1 MISKK
6 KQIITLGDI
15 YTAVIAVRAGSKR
28 IKNKN
33 IQSFGSS
40 NLLIHKIRQL
50 KRVSKIDKIV
60 VTSDSNEMLKMAK
73 NEGVEIQIRPVEYA
87 DEKTKTFGEMIEFV
101 VSNIKTD
108 YVVWTPCVCPLVDEN
123 IISLMIKKFK
133 EEIVFSERYDSLV
146 SAKLLK
152 EYIWDKDKPLNY
164 SIEKHVKS
172 QDLPN
177 WYTIINGCFISSKI
191 NMLHNKF
198 CYGHKPYMYKI
209 NKIQSID
216 IDDEYDLEIARII
229 YDKLIIKKE

>member
-1 MISKK
+1 M
-6 KQIITLGDI
+6 GNI
-15 YTAVIAVRAGSKR
+15 YTGVIAVRAGSKR

-33 IQSFGSS
+33 IQPFGDS

-50 KRVSKIDKIV
+50 KKVFEIDKIV
-60 VTSDSNEMLKMAK
+60 VTSDSDEMLKMAQ
-73 NEGVEIQIRPVEYA
+73 NEGVETQVRPIEYA

-133 EEIVFSERYDSLV
+133 EEIVFSEKYDSLV

-152 EYIWDKDKPLNY
+152 EYIWDKEKPINY

-177 WYTIINGCFISSKI
+177 WYTIINGCFISSKS

-198 CYGHKPYMYKI
+198 CYGHTPYIYEI
-209 NKIQSID
+209 NKMQSID
-216 IDDEYDLEIARII
+216 IDDEYDLEIAKII
-229 YDKLIIKKE
+229 YDKLIIK